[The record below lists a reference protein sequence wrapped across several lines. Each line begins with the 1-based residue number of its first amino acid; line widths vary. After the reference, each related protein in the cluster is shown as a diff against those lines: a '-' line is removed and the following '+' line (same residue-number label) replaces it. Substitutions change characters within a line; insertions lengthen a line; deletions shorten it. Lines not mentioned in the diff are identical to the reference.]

1 MVNLTATQLDCVHDT
16 MHEVMVPMVG
26 LEENG
31 VVESIQIY
39 PNPGTDATRLRYQIH
54 DIRYLICDLYSI
66 TGVRIERLL
75 NDEKSPGE
83 YELEIGLGS
92 LPEGIY
98 FIRVQA
104 GDEVSIRKIVKI
116 N

>member
-1 MVNLTATQLDCVHDT
+1 MNQCGESDFSESF
-16 MHEVMVPMVG
+16 EVTVDNTTGITEVSDDLIM
-26 LEENG
+26 
-31 VVESIQIY
+31 QIY
-39 PNPGTDATRLRYQIH
+39 PNPFSNTLHLRYQIS